1 MQKSPPRQQCSYVTG
16 PGRWPEN
23 QTLASLTGFSQGYPS
38 QGQNPKMFRD
48 WDLDL
53 DSLTLNQDF
62 AT

>member
-1 MQKSPPRQQCSYVTG
+1 M
-16 PGRWPEN
+16 
-23 QTLASLTGFSQGYPS
+23 TLASLTGFSQGYPS